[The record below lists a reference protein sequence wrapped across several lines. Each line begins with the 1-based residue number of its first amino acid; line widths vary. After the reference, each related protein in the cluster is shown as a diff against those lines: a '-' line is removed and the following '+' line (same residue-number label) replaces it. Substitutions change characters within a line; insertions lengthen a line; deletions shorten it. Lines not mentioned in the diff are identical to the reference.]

1 MFYRKNVIH
10 AAIAALLMVGSSNAV
25 AETWTV
31 QASMPSGSAIFN
43 HVSEWTKKLSVM
55 TGGEVDINLVP
66 AGAVVPATETMDAI
80 ADGILQGD
88 FTATVYFGGRDKVFA
103 IMGDLVAGYDT
114 PWQYLSYCYQ
124 GGGREIFQEA
134 FDKYGGGN
142 VKVVGCSP
150 YARESFTS
158 TIPIKGVDDLKGV
171 KLRSPQGLAAEVFER
186 AGAAPVGLPG
196 SEIITSLQ
204 KGVIQAADYSSYTE
218 DKSVGMHDIAKFPIF
233 PGIHSMPVLHFTV
246 NNDKWEKL
254 SEANQLIIDVWYRA
268 AMVDLI
274 QTLEISD
281 RELVAKDK
289 AGGADLTVIDWPQAE
304 RDKFRAIAQTAWK
317 DFSEGSDLAKKSYD
331 SNIAF
336 MKQLGLVE

>member
-1 MFYRKNVIH
+1 MFHRNKIVH
-10 AAIAALLMVGSSNAV
+10 AAAAALLIAGSGTAT

-31 QASMPSGSAIFN
+31 QASMPAGSSIFN
-43 HVSEWTKKLSVM
+43 HVSEWAKKLSTM
-55 TGGEVDINLVP
+55 TGGEIDINLVP
-66 AGAVVPATETMDAI
+66 AGAVVPPTETMDAI

-124 GGGREIFQEA
+124 GGGKEIFQEA

-142 VKVVGCSP
+142 VKVIGCSP

-218 DKSVGMHDIAKFPIF
+218 DKSVGMHDIAKFPIY

-246 NNDKWEKL
+246 NKGKWEKL

-268 AMVDLI
+268 AMMDLI

-281 RELVAKDK
+281 RQLVAKDR
-289 AGGADLTVIDWPQAE
+289 ASGGDITVIDWPQAE
-304 RDKFRAIAQTAWK
+304 RDKFRAIAMTAWK

-331 SNIAF
+331 SNIRF
-336 MKQLGLVE
+336 MKELGLLK

>member
-1 MFYRKNVIH
+1 MLKPVNFLPNIM
-10 AAIAALLMVGSSNAV
+10 AAALLFGASVTAL

-31 QASMPSGSAIFN
+31 QTSMPSGSAIFK
-43 HVSEWTKKLSVM
+43 HVAEWTKKLSTM
-55 TGGEVDINLVP
+55 TEGAIEVNLVP
-66 AGAVVPATETMDAI
+66 AGSVVPHNETMDAI

-103 IMGDLVAGYDT
+103 VMGDLVAGYDT

-124 GGGREIFQEA
+124 GGGLEIFQQA
-134 FDKYGGGN
+134 FDKYGDGN
-142 VKVVGCSP
+142 IKVIGCSP

-158 TIPIKGVDDLKGV
+158 TIPIKSVADLKGV
-171 KLRSPQGLAAEVFER
+171 KLRSPEGLAAEVFKR

-218 DKSVGMHDIAKFPIF
+218 DKSVGMHDIAKYPIY

-246 NNDKWEKL
+246 NNDKWQAL
-254 SEANQLIIDVWYRA
+254 SEAHKLILDVWYRA
-268 AMVDLI
+268 AMMDLI
-274 QTLEISD
+274 QTLEVSD
-281 RELVAKDK
+281 RELVAADT
-289 AGGADLTVIDWPQAE
+289 AGNDINVIDWSQEE
-304 RDKFRAIAQTAWK
+304 RDKFRAIAMTAWE
-317 DFSEGSDLAKKSYD
+317 DFAKGSDLAKKSYD

-336 MKQLGLVE
+336 MKKMGLLK